1 MSAVL
6 NADGAPDAIRTSKFF
21 ASDAT
26 SSRICGAS
34 YLTWIMTAVCPFPSP
49 WPSAPN
55 VRFFANA
62 AQVRRLGLIAAFA
75 RRSAS
80 QSSVLARAVG
90 DAKAVD
96 EHV

>member
-1 MSAVL
+1 
-6 NADGAPDAIRTSKFF
+6 
-21 ASDAT
+21 
-26 SSRICGAS
+26 
-34 YLTWIMTAVCPFPSP
+34 MTALDAFGCSNWSGWQLHRLESAAFGRRTREADVARLSP

>member
-1 MSAVL
+1 MPSCLRASAETGDDVDGFCRDLPRSQMSA
-6 NADGAPDAIRTSKFF
+6 I
-21 ASDAT
+21 
-26 SSRICGAS
+26 
-34 YLTWIMTAVCPFPSP
+34 CPFPSP

-80 QSSVLARAVG
+80 QTSVLARAVG